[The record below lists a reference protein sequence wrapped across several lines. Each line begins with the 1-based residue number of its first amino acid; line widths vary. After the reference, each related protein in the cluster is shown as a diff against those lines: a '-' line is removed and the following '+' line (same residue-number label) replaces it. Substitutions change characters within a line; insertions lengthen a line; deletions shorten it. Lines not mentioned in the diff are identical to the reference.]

1 MKIRELTLKT
11 SLVKKPVKLL
21 HLTDQHITGADES
34 DDDHARSEAERRKPV
49 FYQEPLQAEKRFE
62 QFLNYAEE
70 NDFDGIVM
78 TGDIIDFPSKYNL
91 KFISEKLGS
100 LKIPFAYAVGNHD
113 WCYAD
118 ERACEDTKAIH
129 FPEIEQAVGRNMRMD
144 AIEIGGII
152 IATFDN
158 ALYKMK
164 PEQTEFLR
172 KQIETGKP
180 VIAAFHVPMA
190 VDTIIEPTVKVWGKT
205 YLMNVSEELAK
216 KYNCI
221 YTIADAPTAEF
232 CRLLA
237 ESENVIGVFAG
248 HVHLNDCGEFGNG
261 KTQIVSHIGV
271 CDFATAV
278 TFLPM

>member
-1 MKIRELTLKT
+1 ME
-11 SLVKKPVKLL
+11 KKLIKCFFNSIISDAPVKVGAIDGLNAVKIA
-21 HLTDQHITGADES
+21 LTA
-34 DDDHARSEAERRKPV
+34 K
-49 FYQEPLQAEKRFE
+49 K
-62 QFLNYAEE
+62 
-70 NDFDGIVM
+70 
-78 TGDIIDFPSKYNL
+78 
-91 KFISEKLGS
+91 S
-100 LKIPFAYAVGNHD
+100 L
-113 WCYAD
+113 
-118 ERACEDTKAIH
+118 
-129 FPEIEQAVGRNMRMD
+129 
-144 AIEIGGII
+144 
-152 IATFDN
+152 
-158 ALYKMK
+158 
-164 PEQTEFLR
+164 
-172 KQIETGKP
+172 ETGKP